1 MALEF
6 GLGQVVAIPSG
17 ANVTPIPLYLLTEV
31 SIDISYKSTSFR
43 GPYQFPLETVM
54 GEGDIKIKAKPGDG
68 RAALVSAVLQ
78 GSTAAAGTVR
88 GVQGEAGTI
97 PGTPYQVTVSQS
109 ATFSEDLGVL
119 DLTANKWLTRVA
131 SAPATGQYS
140 VSAGV
145 YTFAAADTTHNL
157 SINYSYT
164 SAANGQTITLNNQ
177 LVGTTTTFGMRVYNV
192 NTVSG
197 ATRYFGFYFPR
208 VLIPKLGLG
217 WKPNAY
223 RDQSIEA
230 EAMQDSASQLVFK
243 PYMQE

>member
-17 ANVTPIPLYLLTEV
+17 TNVTPIPLFLITEV
-31 SIDISYKSTSFR
+31 SVDFSYKPTSFR
-43 GPYQFPLETVM
+43 GPYQFPIETVL

-68 RAALVSAVLQ
+68 RAALIAAVLQ
-78 GSTAAAGTVR
+78 GSTVAAGSVR

-97 PGTPYQVTVSQS
+97 PGTPYQVTVAQS

-131 SAPATGQYS
+131 SAPATGQYA
-140 VSAGV
+140 VTAGV

-164 SAANGQTITLNNQ
+164 SAASGQTITLNNQ

-197 ATRYFGFYFPR
+197 ATRYHGLFFPR
-208 VLIPKLGLG
+208 VVMPKLALS
-217 WKPNAY
+217 WKPSGY
-223 RDQSIEA
+223 RDQSVEA
-230 EAMQDSASQLVFK
+230 EIMQDASSQLVVK